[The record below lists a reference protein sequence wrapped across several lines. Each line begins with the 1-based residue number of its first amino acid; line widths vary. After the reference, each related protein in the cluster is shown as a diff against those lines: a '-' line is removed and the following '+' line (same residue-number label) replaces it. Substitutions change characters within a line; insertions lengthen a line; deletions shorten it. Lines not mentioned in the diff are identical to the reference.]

1 LIPPARLHA
10 VYRVEP
16 CSGGNGQSPRQYQW
30 SSYRLNAFGQLVSG
44 LSCHEAYCRLG
55 EDENARQSAYRALFD
70 AHVDKNELSDIRR
83 CYKTGTPLGNDYF
96 KARVEQKLKCRVGY
110 DRRGRPGKGV

>member
-1 LIPPARLHA
+1 MRYIELNPVRAA
-10 VYRVEP
+10 MV
-16 CSGGNGQSPRQYQW
+16 QSSQQYQW
-30 SSYRLNAFGQLVSG
+30 SSYRFNAFGQSVAW

-55 EDENARQSAYRALFD
+55 DDDNARQSAYRTLFD
-70 AHVDKNELSDIRR
+70 AHVDKPELSDIRR
-83 CYKTGTPLGNDYF
+83 RYKTGTPLGNDYF